1 MKILGREFY
10 HRDTIDVAKDLLGKV
25 IVRIVRGK
33 SLSGMIVETEAY
45 RSKDDPGSHAYRGM
59 TERNRVMFGEVGRS
73 YVYFTYGNHYCLNL
87 VAKDD
92 STAAGAALIRAIEP
106 LQGIELMRKFRKISD
121 IYNLTSG
128 PGKLTKALDI
138 TKHQNAVDV
147 TKKGEL
153 YVTEGRRIDEY
164 QVIAASRIGINLGL
178 DKKWRFLIK
187 DNQFVSKKFR
197 L

>member
-10 HRDTIDVAKDLLGKV
+10 HRDTIDVAKDLLGKI
-25 IVRIVRGK
+25 IVRVVRGK

-138 TKHQNAVDV
+138 TKHQNAVDA

-153 YVTEGRRIDEY
+153 YVTEGRRIDES

-187 DNQFVSKKFR
+187 DNQFVSKKVR

>member
-1 MKILGREFY
+1 MKILSQEFY
-10 HRDTIDVAKDLLGKV
+10 HRDTIDVAKDLLGKI
-25 IVRIVRGK
+25 IVRVVRGK
-33 SLSGMIVETEAY
+33 ILSGMIVETEAY

-106 LQGIELMRKFRKISD
+106 LHGIELMRKFRKISD

-153 YVTEGRRIDEY
+153 YVTEGRRIDES

-187 DNQFVSKKFR
+187 DNQFVSKKVR

>member
-10 HRDTIDVAKDLLGKV
+10 HRDTIDVAKDLLGKI
-25 IVRIVRGK
+25 IVRVVRGK
-33 SLSGMIVETEAY
+33 ILSGMIVETEAY

-92 STAAGAALIRAIEP
+92 STAAGAALIRAVEP

-138 TKHQNAVDV
+138 TKHQNAVDA

-153 YVTEGRRIDEY
+153 YVTEGRRIDES

-187 DNQFVSKKFR
+187 DNQFVSKKVR

>member
-10 HRDTIDVAKDLLGKV
+10 HRDTIDVAKDLLGKI
-25 IVRIVRGK
+25 IVRVVRGK
-33 SLSGMIVETEAY
+33 ILSGMIVETEAY

-153 YVTEGRRIDEY
+153 YVTEGRRIDES

-187 DNQFVSKKFR
+187 DNQFVSKKVR

>member
-25 IVRIVRGK
+25 IVRVVRGK
-33 SLSGMIVETEAY
+33 VLSGMIVETEAY

-92 STAAGAALIRAIEP
+92 STAAGATLIRAIEP
-106 LQGIELMRKFRKISD
+106 LQGIELMRKFRKTND
-121 IYNLTSG
+121 IYNLVSG

-153 YVTEGRRIDEY
+153 YVTEGRRIDES
-164 QVIAASRIGINLGL
+164 QVIAASRIGIKLGL

-187 DNQFVSKKFR
+187 DNSFVSKKVR

>member
-1 MKILGREFY
+1 MILSREFY

-25 IVRIVRGK
+25 IVRVVRGK
-33 SLSGMIVETEAY
+33 ILSGMIVETEAY

-92 STAAGAALIRAIEP
+92 STAAGAALIRAVEP
-106 LQGIELMRKFRKISD
+106 LQGIELMKKFRKISD

-138 TKHQNAVDV
+138 TKDQNAVDA

-153 YVTEGRRIDEY
+153 YVTEGRRIDES

-187 DNQFVSKKFR
+187 DNQFVSKKVR

>member
-10 HRDTIDVAKDLLGKV
+10 HRDTIDVAKDLLGKI
-25 IVRIVRGK
+25 IVRVVRGK

-153 YVTEGRRIDEY
+153 YVTEGRRIDES

-187 DNQFVSKKFR
+187 DNQFVSKKVR

>member
-10 HRDTIDVAKDLLGKV
+10 HRDTIDVAKDLLGKI
-25 IVRIVRGK
+25 IVRVVRGK

-138 TKHQNAVDV
+138 TKHQNAVDA

-153 YVTEGRRIDEY
+153 YVTEGRRIDES

>member
-1 MKILGREFY
+1 MILSREFY
-10 HRDTIDVAKDLLGKV
+10 HRDTIDVAKDLLGKI
-25 IVRIVRGK
+25 IVRVVRGK
-33 SLSGMIVETEAY
+33 ILSGMIVETEAY

-138 TKHQNAVDV
+138 TKDQNAVDV

-153 YVTEGRRIDEY
+153 YVTEGRRIDES

-187 DNQFVSKKFR
+187 DNQFVSKKVR

>member
-1 MKILGREFY
+1 MILSQEFY

-25 IVRIVRGK
+25 IVRVVRGK
-33 SLSGMIVETEAY
+33 ILSGMIVETEAY

-138 TKHQNAVDV
+138 TKDQNAVDA

-153 YVTEGRRIDEY
+153 YVTEGRRIDES

-187 DNQFVSKKFR
+187 DNQFVSKKVR

>member
-1 MKILGREFY
+1 MKILSQEFY
-10 HRDTIDVAKDLLGKV
+10 HRDTIDVAKDLLGKI
-25 IVRIVRGK
+25 IVRVIRGK
-33 SLSGMIVETEAY
+33 ILSGMIVETEAY

-106 LQGIELMRKFRKISD
+106 LHGIELMRKFRKISD

-128 PGKLTKALDI
+128 PGKLTKALDKI
-138 TKHQNAVDV
+138 
-147 TKKGEL
+147 
-153 YVTEGRRIDEY
+153 GRAH
-164 QVIAASRIGINLGL
+164 V
-178 DKKWRFLIK
+178 
-187 DNQFVSKKFR
+187 
-197 L
+197 

>member
-1 MKILGREFY
+1 VILSQEFY

-25 IVRIVRGK
+25 IVRVVRGK
-33 SLSGMIVETEAY
+33 ILSGMIVETEAY

-138 TKHQNAVDV
+138 TKDQNAVDV

-153 YVTEGRRIDEY
+153 YVTEGRRIDES

-187 DNQFVSKKFR
+187 DNQFVSKKVR

>member
-1 MKILGREFY
+1 MILSQEFY

-25 IVRIVRGK
+25 IVRVVRGK
-33 SLSGMIVETEAY
+33 ILSGMIVETEAY

-87 VAKDD
+87 VAKDG

-138 TKHQNAVDV
+138 TKDQNAVDV

-153 YVTEGRRIDEY
+153 YVTEGRRIDES

-187 DNQFVSKKFR
+187 DNQFVSKKVR